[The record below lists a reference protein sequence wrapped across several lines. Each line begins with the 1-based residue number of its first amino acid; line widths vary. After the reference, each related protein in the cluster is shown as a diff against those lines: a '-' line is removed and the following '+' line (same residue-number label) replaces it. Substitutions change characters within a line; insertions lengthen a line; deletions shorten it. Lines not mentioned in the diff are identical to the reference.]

1 MYPDDQQ
8 LADLKLKTSLLEKDL
23 LLADKVINKLSE
35 SITKIQELNMN
46 IMQMLT
52 VHQQMHEQ
60 HEKVEE
66 DLKEDYKELH
76 SRITSVNREIH
87 DRIDQVERHI
97 TERIDAL
104 RSDLANHKKE
114 DKSETRTS
122 DGLDFFDRFKYI
134 ILLAVL
140 VAGFIGGQLNL
151 AQIVSIF
158 K

>member
-8 LADLKLKTSLLEKDL
+8 LADVKLKASLLEKDIL
-23 LLADKVINKLSE
+23 SAEKVINKLSE

-46 IMQMLT
+46 VMQMLT
-52 VHQQMHEQ
+52 THQNMHEH
-60 HEKVEE
+60 HEKAED

-76 SRITSVNREIH
+76 SRITSVNRELH

-114 DKSETRTS
+114 DKKEL

-134 ILLAVL
+134 ILLAML

>member
-8 LADLKLKTSLLEKDL
+8 LADVKLKASLLEKDIL
-23 LLADKVINKLSE
+23 SAEKVINKLSE

-46 IMQMLT
+46 VMQMLT
-52 VHQQMHEQ
+52 THQNMHEH
-60 HEKVEE
+60 HEKAED

-76 SRITSVNREIH
+76 SRITSVNRELH

-114 DKSETRTS
+114 DKKEL

-134 ILLAVL
+134 ILLAML
-140 VAGFIGGQLNL
+140 VAGVIGGQLNL
-151 AQIVSIF
+151 AQNVSIF

>member
-23 LLADKVINKLSE
+23 LSSDKVLNKLSE
-35 SITKIQELNMN
+35 SINKIQELNMN
-46 IMQMLT
+46 VMQMLT
-52 VHQQMHEQ
+52 VHEQRHEH
-60 HEKVEE
+60 HEKAEE
-66 DLKEDYKELH
+66 ELKEDYKELH
-76 SRITSVNREIH
+76 SRITSVNRELH

-114 DKSETRTS
+114 DKKEL

-134 ILLAVL
+134 ILLAML

>member
-8 LADLKLKTSLLEKDL
+8 LADLKLKTSLLEKDIL
-23 LLADKVINKLSE
+23 SADKVINKLSE
-35 SITKIQELNMN
+35 SIAKIQELNLN
-46 IMQMLT
+46 VMQMLT
-52 VHQQMHEQ
+52 AHQQMHEQ
-60 HEKVEE
+60 HEKAEE

-76 SRITSVNREIH
+76 SRITTVNRELH

-104 RSDLANHKKE
+104 RSDLANHKKN
-114 DKSETRTS
+114 DKKES
-122 DGLDFFDRFKYI
+122 DGLDLFDRFKYI

-140 VAGFIGGQLNL
+140 VVGFIGGQLNL
-151 AQIVSIF
+151 AQIISIF

>member
-8 LADLKLKTSLLEKDL
+8 LSDLKLKTSLLEKDIL
-23 LLADKVINKLSE
+23 SAEKVINKLSE
-35 SITKIQELNMN
+35 SISKIQELNMN
-46 IMQMLT
+46 VMQMLT
-52 VHQQMHEQ
+52 THQQMHEH
-60 HEKVEE
+60 HEKAEE

-76 SRITSVNREIH
+76 SRITTVNRELH

-104 RSDLANHKKE
+104 RSDLANHKKD
-114 DKSETRTS
+114 DKKEL
-122 DGLDFFDRFKYI
+122 DGLDLFDKFKYI

-140 VAGFIGGQLNL
+140 IVGFIGGQLNL
-151 AQIVSIF
+151 SQIISIF

>member
-8 LADLKLKTSLLEKDL
+8 LTDLKLKASLLEKDIL
-23 LLADKVINKLSE
+23 SADKVINKLSE

-46 IMQMLT
+46 VMQMLT
-52 VHQQMHEQ
+52 SHQQRHEH
-60 HEKVEE
+60 HEKSEE

-76 SRITSVNREIH
+76 SRITTVNRELH

-104 RSDLANHKKE
+104 RSDLANHKKQE
-114 DKSETRTS
+114 EKEAA
-122 DGLDFFDRFKYI
+122 GLDFFDRFKYI

-140 VAGFIGGQLNL
+140 IVGFIGGQLNL
-151 AQIVSIF
+151 AQIISIF

>member
-8 LADLKLKTSLLEKDL
+8 LADVKLKASLLEKDIL
-23 LLADKVINKLSE
+23 SAEKVINKLSE

-46 IMQMLT
+46 VMQMLT
-52 VHQQMHEQ
+52 THQNMHEH
-60 HEKVEE
+60 HEKAED

-76 SRITSVNREIH
+76 SRITSVNRELH

-104 RSDLANHKKE
+104 RSDLANHKREEKKE
-114 DKSETRTS
+114 L

-134 ILLAVL
+134 ILLAML

>member
-8 LADLKLKTSLLEKDL
+8 LSDLKLKTSLLEKDIL
-23 LLADKVINKLSE
+23 SAEKVINKLSE
-35 SITKIQELNMN
+35 SISKIQELNMN
-46 IMQMLT
+46 VMQMLT
-52 VHQQMHEQ
+52 SHQQMHEQ
-60 HEKVEE
+60 HEKAEE

-76 SRITSVNREIH
+76 SRITTVNRELH

-104 RSDLANHKKE
+104 RSDLANHKKD
-114 DKSETRTS
+114 DKKDL
-122 DGLDFFDRFKYI
+122 DGLDLFDKFKYI

-140 VAGFIGGQLNL
+140 IVGFIGGQLNL
-151 AQIVSIF
+151 SQIISIF

>member
-8 LADLKLKTSLLEKDL
+8 LSDLKLKTSLLEKDIL
-23 LLADKVINKLSE
+23 SAEKVINKLSE
-35 SITKIQELNMN
+35 SISKIQELNMN
-46 IMQMLT
+46 VMQMLT
-52 VHQQMHEQ
+52 THQQMHEH
-60 HEKVEE
+60 HEKAEE

-76 SRITSVNREIH
+76 SRITTVNRELH

-104 RSDLANHKKE
+104 RSDLANHKKD
-114 DKSETRTS
+114 DKKDL
-122 DGLDFFDRFKYI
+122 DGLDLFDKFKYI

-140 VAGFIGGQLNL
+140 IVGFIGGQLNL
-151 AQIVSIF
+151 SQIISIF

>member
-8 LADLKLKTSLLEKDL
+8 LSDLKLKTSLLEKDL
-23 LLADKVINKLSE
+23 LSADKVINKLSE
-35 SITKIQELNMN
+35 SISKIQELNMN
-46 IMQMLT
+46 VMQMLT
-52 VHQQMHEQ
+52 AHQQMHDQ
-60 HEKVEE
+60 HEKVED

-76 SRITSVNREIH
+76 SRITTINREIH

-114 DKSETRTS
+114 DKPEVKTS

-151 AQIVSIF
+151 AQIISIF

>member
-8 LADLKLKTSLLEKDL
+8 LADIKLKTSLLEKDIL
-23 LLADKVINKLSE
+23 QSEKVLNKLSD
-35 SITKIQELNMN
+35 SIQKIQELNVN

-52 VHQQMHEQ
+52 MHESK
-60 HEKVEE
+60 HMHHTETEGY
-66 DLKEDYKELH
+66 LKEDYKELH
-76 SRITSVNREIH
+76 SRITTVNRELH

-104 RSDLANHKKE
+104 RSDLANHKKQE
-114 DKSETRTS
+114 EKDTA
-122 DGLDFFDRFKYI
+122 GLDFFDRFKYI

-140 VAGFIGGQLNL
+140 IVGFIGGQLNL

>member
-8 LADLKLKTSLLEKDL
+8 LADLKLKTSLLEKDIL
-23 LLADKVINKLSE
+23 SAEKVINKLSE
-35 SITKIQELNMN
+35 SISKIQELNMN
-46 IMQMLT
+46 VMQMLT
-52 VHQQMHEQ
+52 THQQMHEH
-60 HEKVEE
+60 HEKAEE

-76 SRITSVNREIH
+76 SRITTVNRELH

-104 RSDLANHKKE
+104 RSDLANHKKQE
-114 DKSETRTS
+114 QKEL
-122 DGLDFFDRFKYI
+122 DGLDLFDRFKYI

-140 VAGFIGGQLNL
+140 IVGFIGGQLNL
-151 AQIVSIF
+151 SQIISIF

>member
-1 MYPDDQQ
+1 
-8 LADLKLKTSLLEKDL
+8 
-23 LLADKVINKLSE
+23 
-35 SITKIQELNMN
+35 
-46 IMQMLT
+46 
-52 VHQQMHEQ
+52 
-60 HEKVEE
+60 
-66 DLKEDYKELH
+66 LKEDYKELH
-76 SRITSVNREIH
+76 SRITTVNRELH

-104 RSDLANHKKE
+104 RSDLANHKKQDQKE
-114 DKSETRTS
+114 S

>member
-8 LADLKLKTSLLEKDL
+8 LTDLKLKASLLEKDIL
-23 LLADKVINKLSE
+23 AADKVINKLSE

-52 VHQQMHEQ
+52 SHQQRHEN
-60 HEKVEE
+60 HERVEE

-76 SRITSVNREIH
+76 SRITTVNRELH

-104 RSDLANHKKE
+104 RSDLANHKKQDQKE
-114 DKSETRTS
+114 S